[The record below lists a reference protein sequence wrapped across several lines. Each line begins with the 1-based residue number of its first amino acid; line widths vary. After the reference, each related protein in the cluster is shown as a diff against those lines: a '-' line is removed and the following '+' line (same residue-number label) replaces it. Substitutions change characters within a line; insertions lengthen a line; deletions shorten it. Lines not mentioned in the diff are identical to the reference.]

1 MKTLI
6 KYGLIICGLIF
17 IVNKGSDF
25 LGGLNSINSKDVKDK
40 IDGLLTANEEES
52 PVGKGGNVTIHIV
65 GLGDYTKSDLVN
77 AKKYVEEFYGFNCVV
92 DGSVPTKTSMYVE
105 NSNTLNVTNCLAELS
120 VQGQKTIYVTKEP
133 LYSKQWGMLRG
144 MTHMRGNTVVVK
156 GGEHLQETVIH
167 ELGHTLGLGHCDNPQ
182 CIMAINNDAEDT
194 GQFCSKCKNQLKN
207 QH

>member
-25 LGGLNSINSKDVKDK
+25 LGGLTNINSKDVKDK
-40 IDGLLTANEEES
+40 IEGLLSANEEES
-52 PVGKGGNVTIHIV
+52 PVGKGGNVTFHIV
-65 GLGDYTKSDLVN
+65 GLGDYSQSDLVK
-77 AKKYVEEFYGFNCVV
+77 AKKYVEEFYGFKCVV
-92 DGSVPTKTSMYVE
+92 DGNVPTKPSMYVE

-120 VQGQKTIYVTKEP
+120 VHGQKTIYVTKEP

-167 ELGHTLGLGHCDNPQ
+167 ELGHTLGLGHCDNKQ
-182 CIMAINNDAEDT
+182 CIMAVHNDAEDT

>member
-17 IVNKGSDF
+17 IVNIGSDF
-25 LGGLNSINSKDVKDK
+25 LGGLTDINSKDVKDK
-40 IDGLLTANEEES
+40 IDGLLSPNEES
-52 PVGKGGNVTIHIV
+52 SSTKKDGTVTFHII
-65 GLGDYTKSDLVN
+65 GLGDYSQSDLVM
-77 AKKYVEEFYGFNCVV
+77 AKKYVEEFYGFKCVV
-92 DGSVPTKTSMYVE
+92 DGSVPTKPSMYIE

-133 LYSKQWGMLRG
+133 LYSKKWGALRG
-144 MTHMRGNTVVVK
+144 MTHMRGNTVVLK

-182 CIMAINNDAEDT
+182 CIMAVNNDAEDT

-207 QH
+207 Q

>member
-6 KYGLIICGLIF
+6 KYALIICGLIF

-25 LGGLNSINSKDVKDK
+25 LGGLTNINSKDVKDK
-40 IDGLLTANEEES
+40 IEGLLSANEES
-52 PVGKGGNVTIHIV
+52 SSTKKDGTVTIHIV

-77 AKKYVEEFYGFNCVV
+77 AKKYVEEFYGYNCVV

>member
-25 LGGLNSINSKDVKDK
+25 LSGLTNINSKDVKDK
-40 IDGLLTANEEES
+40 IEGLLSANEEES
-52 PVGKGGNVTIHIV
+52 PVGKGGNVTFHIV
-65 GLGDYTKSDLVN
+65 GLGDYSQSDLVK

-92 DGSVPTKTSMYVE
+92 DGSVPTKSSMYVE

-120 VQGQKTIYVTKEP
+120 VHGQKTIYVTKEP

-144 MTHMRGNTVVVK
+144 MTHMRGNTVVIK

-207 QH
+207 Q

>member
-6 KYGLIICGLIF
+6 KYALIICGLIF

-25 LGGLNSINSKDVKDK
+25 LGGLTNINSKDVKDK
-40 IDGLLTANEEES
+40 IEGLLSANEESS
-52 PVGKGGNVTIHIV
+52 PTKKDGTVTIHIV

-77 AKKYVEEFYGFNCVV
+77 AKKYVEEFYGYNCVV

-194 GQFCSKCKNQLKN
+194 GQFCSKCKNQLKT

>member
-6 KYGLIICGLIF
+6 KYALIICGLIF

-25 LGGLNSINSKDVKDK
+25 LGGLTNINSKDVKDK
-40 IDGLLTANEEES
+40 IDGLLSANEES
-52 PVGKGGNVTIHIV
+52 SSIKKDGTVTIHIV
-65 GLGDYTKSDLVN
+65 GLGDYSQSDLVN
-77 AKKYVEEFYGFNCVV
+77 AKKYVEEFYGYSCVV
-92 DGSVPTKTSMYVE
+92 DGNVPTKPSMYVE
-105 NSNTLNVTNCLAELS
+105 NSNTLDITKCLAELS
-120 VQGQKTIYVTKEP
+120 VHGQKTIYVTKES
-133 LYSKQWGMLRG
+133 LYSKKWGMLRG

-182 CIMAINNDAEDT
+182 CVMAINNDAEDT

>member
-25 LGGLNSINSKDVKDK
+25 LGGLTNINSKDVKDK
-40 IDGLLTANEEES
+40 IEGLLSANEEES
-52 PVGKGGNVTIHIV
+52 PVGKGGNVTFHIV
-65 GLGDYTKSDLVN
+65 GLGDYSQSDLVK
-77 AKKYVEEFYGFNCVV
+77 AKKYVEEFYGFKCVV
-92 DGSVPTKTSMYVE
+92 DGNVPTKPSMYVE

-120 VQGQKTIYVTKEP
+120 VHGQKTIYVTKEP

-144 MTHMRGNTVVVK
+144 MTHMRGNTVIVK

-167 ELGHTLGLGHCDNPQ
+167 ELGHTLGLGHCDNKQ
-182 CIMAINNDAEDT
+182 CIMAVHNDAEDT

-207 QH
+207 Q

>member
-6 KYGLIICGLIF
+6 KYALIICGLIF

-25 LGGLNSINSKDVKDK
+25 LGGLTNINSKDVKDK
-40 IDGLLTANEEES
+40 IEGLLSANEESS
-52 PVGKGGNVTIHIV
+52 PTKKDGTVTIHIV

-77 AKKYVEEFYGFNCVV
+77 AKKYVEEFYGYNCVV

>member
-25 LGGLNSINSKDVKDK
+25 LSGLTNINSKDVKDK
-40 IDGLLTANEEES
+40 IEGLLSANEEES
-52 PVGKGGNVTIHIV
+52 PVGKGGNVTFHIV
-65 GLGDYTKSDLVN
+65 GLGDYSQSDLVK

-92 DGSVPTKTSMYVE
+92 DGNVPTKPSMYVE

-120 VQGQKTIYVTKEP
+120 VHGQKTIYVTKEP

-144 MTHMRGNTVVVK
+144 MTHMRGNTVVIK

-167 ELGHTLGLGHCDNPQ
+167 ELGHTLGLGHCDNKQ
-182 CIMAINNDAEDT
+182 CIMAIHNDAEDT

-207 QH
+207 Q

>member
-6 KYGLIICGLIF
+6 KYALIICGLIF

-25 LGGLNSINSKDVKDK
+25 LGGLTNINSKDVKDK
-40 IDGLLTANEEES
+40 IEGLLSANEESS
-52 PVGKGGNVTIHIV
+52 PTKKDGTVTIHIV

-77 AKKYVEEFYGFNCVV
+77 AKKYVEEFYGYNCVV
-92 DGSVPTKTSMYVE
+92 DGSVPTKPSMYVE
-105 NSNTLNVTNCLAELS
+105 NSITLNVTNCLAELS

>member
-17 IVNKGSDF
+17 IVNRGSDF
-25 LGGLNSINSKDVKDK
+25 LGGLTDINSKDVKDK

-52 PVGKGGNVTIHIV
+52 PVGKGGNVTFHIV
-65 GLGDYTKSDLVN
+65 GLGDYSQSDLVM
-77 AKKYVEEFYGFNCVV
+77 AKKYVEEFYGFKCVV
-92 DGSVPTKTSMYVE
+92 DGNVPTKPSMYVE

-144 MTHMRGNTVVVK
+144 MTHMRGNTVVIK

>member
-6 KYGLIICGLIF
+6 KYALIICGLIF

-25 LGGLNSINSKDVKDK
+25 LGGLTNINSKDVKDK
-40 IDGLLTANEEES
+40 IEGLLSANEESS
-52 PVGKGGNVTIHIV
+52 PTKKDGTVTIHIV

-77 AKKYVEEFYGFNCVV
+77 AKKYVEEFYGYSCVV

-207 QH
+207 KH